1 MLRRTGEG
9 KKPLKEKILLLYD
22 ALLKSEDVLKENP
35 NFWDE
40 IFLLRTNA
48 EYLEKKFEAFST
60 KDMIGFKAS
69 LNVFFAKCC
78 DYILSDNTI
87 RMINALQTLI
97 CLFRSTLTHN
107 TKSLGVELPNLLMEN
122 CEIQMQLLLRSL
134 AALLS
139 NTPLREKDQSG
150 GDEDEEKEEE
160 EGDDCV
166 TDDDDDDVQE
176 YPSILKSLSLQ
187 LLLTIT
193 CLNHNLIE
201 NPFIDFLMIEEQRI
215 EQAMFGILV
224 DPSERSKHGSNV
236 LLLLTLLAN
245 YRKYESTNPYIMK
258 VSVLDDELALNGF
271 ASTISFTLA
280 AFNRQFVSKQEE
292 SRSTGLFST
301 ITNMVGSMFI
311 GDSDEQK
318 QLIKTNESVLL
329 ALYEAVH
336 LNRNFISVLTHSHT
350 DALIGTP
357 PTTPKFDGSTP
368 NTPTNDLPMSIGTTN
383 NVLCTFIQYTSIVM
397 QDTKMKQNIASA
409 KLCFLILTCIT
420 EDQFANSFLH
430 DDNMQ
435 FHINIHRMPM
445 RHRKVRASDDGKSR
459 TLACWLFDLTTE
471 FLISHM
477 MKEFPFM
484 QHMRCIGIIHRLMCY
499 QKRCHI
505 RLNYQWK
512 ELWSALLTF
521 LKYVISNEN
530 NFISHW
536 KAGVFVIL
544 TQVLNLF
551 NMFITYGDTF
561 LPSPNSYDEL
571 YYEIV
576 RMSQIFESVHALVMK
591 YSTHPEY
598 KEFTY
603 KLANSLIN
611 VRSITR
617 HFRPKIDEWSKEN
630 NQNSLTEEEVL
641 DVVRSNYDS
650 LTLRLQDNLDNYER
664 YTERPK
670 EAVFFSDLVRSVVQ
684 SHHGKNFTYETIDL
698 HQYSSISS

>member
-1 MLRRTGEG
+1 
-9 KKPLKEKILLLYD
+9 
-22 ALLKSEDVLKENP
+22 
-35 NFWDE
+35 
-40 IFLLRTNA
+40 
-48 EYLEKKFEAFST
+48 
-60 KDMIGFKAS
+60 
-69 LNVFFAKCC
+69 
-78 DYILSDNTI
+78 
-87 RMINALQTLI
+87 
-97 CLFRSTLTHN
+97 
-107 TKSLGVELPNLLMEN
+107 
-122 CEIQMQLLLRSL
+122 
-134 AALLS
+134 
-139 NTPLREKDQSG
+139 
-150 GDEDEEKEEE
+150 
-160 EGDDCV
+160 
-166 TDDDDDDVQE
+166 
-176 YPSILKSLSLQ
+176 
-187 LLLTIT
+187 
-193 CLNHNLIE
+193 
-201 NPFIDFLMIEEQRI
+201 
-215 EQAMFGILV
+215 
-224 DPSERSKHGSNV
+224 
-236 LLLLTLLAN
+236 
-245 YRKYESTNPYIMK
+245 
-258 VSVLDDELALNGF
+258 
-271 ASTISFTLA
+271 
-280 AFNRQFVSKQEE
+280 
-292 SRSTGLFST
+292 
-301 ITNMVGSMFI
+301 
-311 GDSDEQK
+311 
-318 QLIKTNESVLL
+318 
-329 ALYEAVH
+329 
-336 LNRNFISVLTHSHT
+336 
-350 DALIGTP
+350 
-357 PTTPKFDGSTP
+357 
-368 NTPTNDLPMSIGTTN
+368 
-383 NVLCTFIQYTSIVM
+383 
-397 QDTKMKQNIASA
+397 
-409 KLCFLILTCIT
+409 
-420 EDQFANSFLH
+420 
-430 DDNMQ
+430 
-435 FHINIHRMPM
+435 
-445 RHRKVRASDDGKSR
+445 
-459 TLACWLFDLTTE
+459 
-471 FLISHM
+471 
-477 MKEFPFM
+477 
-484 QHMRCIGIIHRLMCY
+484 LMCY